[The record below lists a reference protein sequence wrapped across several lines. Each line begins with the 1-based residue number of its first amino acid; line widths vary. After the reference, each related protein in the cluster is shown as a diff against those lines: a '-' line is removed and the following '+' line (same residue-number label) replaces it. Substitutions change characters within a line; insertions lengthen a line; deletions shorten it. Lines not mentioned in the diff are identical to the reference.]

1 MKKLKKC
8 CLLFL
13 ALPFFS
19 HADADISAGFSPG
32 GTAQALILSFI
43 HSAAGS
49 ADVAAYDFTS
59 VPVAEAL
66 SQLVQSGVRVMI
78 VADEK
83 KCHDRWSLVKKM
95 ACSGIEVRT
104 DEQYSIMH
112 NKFIV
117 TGNNG
122 LQSGSFN

>member
-1 MKKLKKC
+1 MKLEKC
-8 CLLFL
+8 CLLFW

-19 HADADISAGFSPG
+19 HADADVSAGFSPG

-59 VPVAEAL
+59 VPIADSL
-66 SQLVQSGVRVMI
+66 SQLAQSGVQVRI

-83 KCHDRWSLVKKM
+83 
-95 ACSGIEVRT
+95 
-104 DEQYSIMH
+104 
-112 NKFIV
+112 
-117 TGNNG
+117 
-122 LQSGSFN
+122 